1 MSKNEIENIQQF
13 LTVVNEDENKR
24 YQIVNVQLL
33 LNHHSPGSVIRF
45 LTELHKDYTRKL
57 QRVLRKDRT
66 SSKIDQIIAA
76 KWRVKMAINA
86 IRNTVNDGGRA
97 R

>member
-13 LTVVNEDENKR
+13 LTVVDEDENKK
-24 YQIVNVQLL
+24 YQIVNIQLL
-33 LNHHSPGSVIRF
+33 LNRHSPGSVIRF

-86 IRNTVNDGGRA
+86 IRNTVNEGGRA
-97 R
+97 K

>member
-24 YQIVNVQLL
+24 YQIVNIQLL
-33 LNHHSPGSVIRF
+33 LNRHSPGSVIRF

-66 SSKIDQIIAA
+66 SCKIDQIIAA
-76 KWRVKMAINA
+76 KWRVKMAINT
-86 IRNTVNDGGRA
+86 IRNTVNEGGRA

>member
-24 YQIVNVQLL
+24 YQIVNIQLL
-33 LNHHSPGSVIRF
+33 LNRHSPGSVIRF

-66 SSKIDQIIAA
+66 SCKIDQIIAA

-86 IRNTVNDGGRA
+86 IRNTVNEGGRA

>member
-33 LNHHSPGSVIRF
+33 LNRHSPGSVIRF

-57 QRVLRKDRT
+57 QRVLRTDRT

-86 IRNTVNDGGRA
+86 IKNTVHEGGRA

>member
-13 LTVVNEDENKR
+13 LTVVDEDENKK
-24 YQIVNVQLL
+24 YQIVNIQLL
-33 LNHHSPGSVIRF
+33 LNRHSPGSVIRF

-86 IRNTVNDGGRA
+86 IRNTVNEGGRA

>member
-33 LNHHSPGSVIRF
+33 LNRHSPGSVIRF

-86 IRNTVNDGGRA
+86 IKNTVNEGGRA

>member
-1 MSKNEIENIQQF
+1 MSNNDIQNIQQF
-13 LTVVNEDENKR
+13 LTVVDEEKDKK
-24 YQIVNVQLL
+24 YQIVNIQLL
-33 LNHHSPGSVIRF
+33 LRRHPPTAVIRF
-45 LTELHKDYTRKL
+45 LTDLHKDYTRKL
-57 QRVLRKDRT
+57 QKVIREDRT

-86 IRNTVNDGGRA
+86 IKNTVHEGGRA